1 MRKKDFFF
9 TVVSLFSII
18 TGILL
23 CFYDFIIITL
33 NPGTFLDNLTS
44 FSHIWLIPGIYLIYA
59 GIFRL
64 KKQNSFFSSLPKAVK
79 ITEVILIFLF
89 VIISIPCLYFI
100 LTPDQNPQP
109 NADYVF
115 LLGGGIDKNGVLP
128 TNVLYR
134 CETAVNYLQN
144 NPNTQ
149 VIVTG
154 GTLKFLPFPEAPAI
168 KAALEEKGI
177 SSDRIIIEDQALDT
191 IQNFQYSLDLIITL
205 ENITREEA
213 LNKSVVVVT
222 NNFHL
227 TRALRLAH
235 RISFTNIHGLAA
247 KTAWYMVPHMYL
259 REIGAYIKLQLRILL
274 TGKP

>member
-18 TGILL
+18 AGILL

-64 KKQNSFFSSLPKAVK
+64 KKQKSFFSSLPKAVK

-109 NADYVF
+109 NADYMF

-177 SSDRIIIEDQALDT
+177 GSDRIIIEDQALDT

-205 ENITREEA
+205 ENITKEEA

-227 TRALRLAH
+227 TRALRLAQ
-235 RISFTNIHGLAA
+235 RIGFTNIHGLAA

>member
-18 TGILL
+18 AGILL

-64 KKQNSFFSSLPKAVK
+64 KKQKSFFSSLPKAVK

-177 SSDRIIIEDQALDT
+177 GSDRIIIEDQALDT

-205 ENITREEA
+205 ENITKEEA

-227 TRALRLAH
+227 TRALRLAQ
-235 RISFTNIHGLAA
+235 RIGFTNIHGLAA

>member
-44 FSHIWLIPGIYLIYA
+44 FSHIWLIPGIYLIHA

>member
-1 MRKKDFFF
+1 M
-9 TVVSLFSII
+9 
-18 TGILL
+18 
-23 CFYDFIIITL
+23 
-33 NPGTFLDNLTS
+33 
-44 FSHIWLIPGIYLIYA
+44 
-59 GIFRL
+59 
-64 KKQNSFFSSLPKAVK
+64 
-79 ITEVILIFLF
+79 F

-235 RISFTNIHGLAA
+235 RIGFTNIHGLAA

>member
-1 MRKKDFFF
+1 MRKKNIFF
-9 TVVSLFSII
+9 TVVSLCSIV
-18 TGILL
+18 TGLFL
-23 CFYDFIIITL
+23 CFYDFIIIIL

-44 FSHIWLIPGIYLIYA
+44 FSHVWLIPGIYLIYA

-64 KKQNSFFSSLPKAVK
+64 KNQKPFFSSLPKAVK
-79 ITEVILIFLF
+79 ITETVLFSIFILVSL
-89 VIISIPCLYFI
+89 PCLYFI
-100 LTPDQNPQP
+100 LTPDQNPQT
-109 NADYVF
+109 NADYLF
-115 LLGGGIDKNGVLP
+115 LLGGGIDKNGELP
-128 TNVLYR
+128 VNVLYR
-134 CETAVNYLQN
+134 CDTAAQYLQDN
-144 NPNTQ
+144 QHTT

-168 KAALEEKGI
+168 KAALEERGI
-177 SSDRIIIEDQALDT
+177 ESERIIIEDQALDT

-205 ENITREEA
+205 ENITKEEA

-227 TRALRLAH
+227 ARSLRLAH
-235 RISFTNIHGLAA
+235 RLDFTHVQGLAA
-247 KTAWYMVPHMYL
+247 KTAWYMTPHMYL

>member
-235 RISFTNIHGLAA
+235 RIGFTNIHGLAA
-247 KTAWYMVPHMYL
+247 KTAWYMVPHMNL

>member
-64 KKQNSFFSSLPKAVK
+64 KKQKSFFSSLPKAVK

-177 SSDRIIIEDQALDT
+177 SSDRIIIEAQALDT

-205 ENITREEA
+205 ENITKEEA

-227 TRALRLAH
+227 TRALRLAQ
-235 RISFTNIHGLAA
+235 RIGFTNIHGLAA